1 MRPRR
6 QFLGGALSFAA
17 AAALGAAA
25 QVAPAGQSSPNPN
38 SPFGPVVP
46 GGPPDK
52 MPPRDPRRILKEN
65 QEEIR
70 KDVARL
76 ADLVAD
82 LQKQLADS
90 DTKDV
95 LPLDVVR
102 KMDEIDKLARQIK
115 SLVVA

>member
-1 MRPRR
+1 MQPRR
-6 QFLGGALSFAA
+6 DFLGGALCLAA
-17 AAALGAAA
+17 TAALGAAA
-25 QVAPAGQSSPNPN
+25 QVAPAGQSNPNPN
-38 SPFGPVVP
+38 DPFGPA
-46 GGPPDK
+46 GPPDK

-65 QEEIR
+65 QDEIR

-95 LPLDVVR
+95 LSLDVVR